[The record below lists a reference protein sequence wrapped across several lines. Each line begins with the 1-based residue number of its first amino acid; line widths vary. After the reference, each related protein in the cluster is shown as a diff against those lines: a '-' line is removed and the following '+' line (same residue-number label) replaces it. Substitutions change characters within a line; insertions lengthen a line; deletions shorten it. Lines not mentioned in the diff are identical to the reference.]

1 MYKSELIIM
10 LFLLSLSGFAQD
22 NGKKNQQINLY
33 NSQLTILHSKIVND
47 DYHIYISLPDDY
59 DTSGKSY
66 SVLYLLD
73 GDVSFGM
80 ATSIARYLQI
90 GDNIP
95 ELIIVGIGYGAI
107 KSSSGNKR
115 ARDYTFVQTPYTSQ
129 FGGANKFIAFM
140 RDELFPYIDS
150 NFRTDPTDRTIS
162 SYSLG
167 GLLACYI
174 LFTEPT
180 LFNRY
185 IIGSPHL
192 SSNNFEIFDIQDE
205 AFNNI
210 TDIIAKVFISVGSEE
225 SDEEY
230 FNPIDQL
237 VSAINDKAYLNLKL
251 ETKVFDGG
259 THLLCPPEVLSYGL
273 VSVFSK

>member
-1 MYKSELIIM
+1 MYKLVLIIV
-10 LFLLSLSGFAQD
+10 LFLLGIPGFAQD
-22 NGKKNQQINLY
+22 NGKTTQQINLY
-33 NSQLTILHSKIVND
+33 NSQLTILHSNIVND

-66 SVLYLLD
+66 PVLFLLD
-73 GDVSFGM
+73 GDVSFGI

-95 ELIIVGIGYGAI
+95 ELIVVGIGYGAI
-107 KSSSGNKR
+107 KSSSRNER
-115 ARDYTFVQTPYTSQ
+115 ARDYTFTQIPYTSQ
-129 FGGANKFIAFM
+129 FGGAPKFIAFI
-140 RDELFPYIDS
+140 RDELFPYIDGK
-150 NFRTDPTDRTIS
+150 FRTDPNNRTIS

-185 IIGSPHL
+185 IVGSPHL

-205 AFNNI
+205 ALNNF
-210 TDIIAKVFISVGSEE
+210 TDINANVFISVGSEE

-230 FNPIDQL
+230 FNPINQL
-237 VSAINDKAYLNLKL
+237 VTTINDKAYPDLIL